1 MKKIV
6 APLLAGL
13 LALTSFSASALLV
26 PIEVTVR
33 DFRGANANF
42 HPDFINGGISGLRT
56 GLVAST
62 LDGDNKPVYAGV
74 GGGSDAAGNIS
85 SAASF
90 GSWYRACNAATPG
103 LTCVSEHQV
112 QVMANVDELTNVLTY
127 SNSFYFPLDGLT
139 SSSIWD
145 DGGNN
150 HNYFF
155 TTELA
160 LTLRYSAAN
169 GNVFSFTGDDDVWVF
184 INGKLV
190 LDVGGIHAA
199 ESRSFNLN
207 DLAASLGLL
216 DGQEYD
222 FRMFHAERHW
232 TQSTLNITSDL
243 GPFRQDVPEPGTLAL
258 VGLALAGL
266 GALRRKAAR

>member
-1 MKKIV
+1 MFKIV

-13 LALTSFSASALLV
+13 MAMASFSASAFLV

-33 DFRGANANF
+33 DFRGASGNY

-56 GLVAST
+56 GLVATS
-62 LDGDNKPVYAGV
+62 LDADNKPVYAGS

-85 SAASF
+85 SVASF
-90 GSWYRACNAATPG
+90 ASWYRSCNAATPS
-103 LTCVSEHQV
+103 LSCVSEHQV
-112 QVMANVDELTNVLTY
+112 TVMANVDPLTNVLTY
-127 SNSFYFPLDGLT
+127 SNNSYFPLDGLT
-139 SSSIWD
+139 PGAVWD
-145 DGGNN
+145 AGGNN

-160 LTLRYSAAN
+160 LKLTYSAAN
-169 GNVFSFTGDDDVWVF
+169 GNDFSFTGDDDVWVF
-184 INGKLV
+184 INGQLV

-199 ESRSFNLN
+199 ETRSFNLN
-207 DLAASLGLL
+207 NLAASLGLV

-232 TQSTLNITSDL
+232 TQSTLNIMSDL
-243 GPFRQDVPEPGTLAL
+243 GPFRQEVPEPATLAL
-258 VGLALAGL
+258 VGIALL
-266 GALRRKAAR
+266 GMGTLRRKATR